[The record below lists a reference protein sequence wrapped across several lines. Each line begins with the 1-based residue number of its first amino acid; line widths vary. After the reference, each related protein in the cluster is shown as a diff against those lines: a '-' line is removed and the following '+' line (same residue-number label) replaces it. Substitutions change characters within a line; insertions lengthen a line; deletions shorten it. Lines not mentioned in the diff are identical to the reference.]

1 MEKVFNLKEKSLVIY
16 GAAAIGLIVYDI
28 CQESGL
34 SVAAFIDQR
43 GDEIQEIHE
52 VKVYSMDSTQIE
64 EIDKECPVFVAVKNV
79 FEHDNIVRKLIE
91 KGFTNIIYRPSIVI
105 KGKGNEDE
113 KVLNEI
119 YDKFMEKEVNYNDIP
134 KTFKVHQYEY
144 RDYATVKNLGEERI
158 VYIPMEYL
166 FTDKKAAPKW
176 GWVDIPVMALIPHI
190 AFFKWMD
197 GQEGFSYDMY
207 LKFCIN
213 STKIKGQIKVT
224 ERWKENVI
232 RNRANVYANMNE
244 SLERDFDFFIRN
256 APRATWNEGGY
267 FNLVSGKHRAAFWI
281 AKGRRYIPLKI
292 SNSDFQKWIHEVE
305 VNRIIAFFRENDVIK
320 IKAPVEH
327 AYFYDMPCENKDFY
341 FQLLKNLIYMM
352 ALDQYEQ
359 RGYVKLK
366 ELLPVFISLDDDGY
380 MSRTLQRYEITV
392 ETHNRSKTGVM
403 LQQLLTIKRETK
415 GAKEYSWALVEFD
428 YGKEIKFPDI
438 VTKKI
443 KNMIC
448 LVPVE
453 KVGEFESI
461 IDAAYSVANKRLML
475 KDGKSV
481 YSYRI
486 GQKA

>member
-1 MEKVFNLKEKSLVIY
+1 
-16 GAAAIGLIVYDI
+16 
-28 CQESGL
+28 
-34 SVAAFIDQR
+34 
-43 GDEIQEIHE
+43 
-52 VKVYSMDSTQIE
+52 
-64 EIDKECPVFVAVKNV
+64 
-79 FEHDNIVRKLIE
+79 
-91 KGFTNIIYRPSIVI
+91 
-105 KGKGNEDE
+105 
-113 KVLNEI
+113 
-119 YDKFMEKEVNYNDIP
+119 
-134 KTFKVHQYEY
+134 
-144 RDYATVKNLGEERI
+144 
-158 VYIPMEYL
+158 
-166 FTDKKAAPKW
+166 
-176 GWVDIPVMALIPHI
+176 
-190 AFFKWMD
+190 
-197 GQEGFSYDMY
+197 
-207 LKFCIN
+207 
-213 STKIKGQIKVT
+213 
-224 ERWKENVI
+224 
-232 RNRANVYANMNE
+232 
-244 SLERDFDFFIRN
+244 
-256 APRATWNEGGY
+256 
-267 FNLVSGKHRAAFWI
+267 
-281 AKGRRYIPLKI
+281 
-292 SNSDFQKWIHEVE
+292 
-305 VNRIIAFFRENDVIK
+305 
-320 IKAPVEH
+320 
-327 AYFYDMPCENKDFY
+327 
-341 FQLLKNLIYMM
+341 MM